1 MFILAIIYFL
11 VGLFYVLR
19 EIEFI
24 SKTKKFYMVS
34 VFRVMYAF
42 IYGFFPAIFLYRIYN
57 GTTSLSLI
65 VDEQEYVIN
74 LSFILLI
81 SIIEYVIFNLFYK
94 ATKESKFHSKEFP
107 TISNNAQKIAL
118 TIMIFF
124 GIISLLLWTRAFGSI
139 WNFIVNADAVRAN
152 YSDIY
157 NPFAF
162 MEHFTKVFIVIFF
175 VSISLFMHEKR
186 ENKGRI
192 YTFLLMLVSLFFSLV
207 VMMCTDS
214 RGTIATLIVVVALY
228 YFNER
233 IANSGLDVKKAIW
246 RIVIIVFI
254 AFIAI
259 IMSEGVMKG
268 IRGSETNTA
277 ETEDSGIIQSI
288 EGEFGY
294 ALQSQV
300 AVVNEMYEKPMQ
312 YMIVNDVVG
321 ALFAWLPSRFIPFEL
336 PIDIWDYNTEI
347 LNTYQHSM
355 GQSPTDFVTTSLYM
369 FGWTGI
375 IILPALFGVFLKKLD
390 TLLRRTTYSPYLMA
404 LYARFMYYSMWWVS
418 HLSIR
423 YTTLALFGMFL
434 VHIALMF
441 FYKLIDKKGR
451 LN

>member
-1 MFILAIIYFL
+1 MFILSIIYFL

-42 IYGFFPAIFLYRIYN
+42 IYGFFPAIFLYRIDN
-57 GTTSLSLI
+57 GTTSLNLI
-65 VDEQEYVIN
+65 VNKSEYFSN
-74 LSFILLI
+74 MCFILLI
-81 SIIEYVIFNLFYK
+81 SIVEYIIFNIFYNG
-94 ATKESKFHSKEFP
+94 TKNSKYHYKEFP
-107 TISNNAQKIAL
+107 NISEAAQKCAL
-118 TIMIFF
+118 TVVLIF
-124 GIISLLLWTRAFGSI
+124 GIASLFLWTRAFGSI
-139 WNFIVNADAVRAN
+139 WNFFVHADAVRAN
-152 YSDIY
+152 YSNIY

-162 MEHFTKVFIVIFF
+162 MEHFTKVFAVGFF

-186 ENKGRI
+186 ESKGRV
-192 YTFLLMLVSLFFSLV
+192 YSFLLIAVSLFFSLV

-246 RIVIIVFI
+246 RIAIIVFI

-259 IMSEGVMKG
+259 VMSEGIMKE
-268 IRGSETNTA
+268 IRGFETDTVK
-277 ETEDSGIIQSI
+277 TEDSGIIESI
-288 EGEFGY
+288 ESEFGY

-300 AVVNEMYEKPMQ
+300 AVINEVYENPMQ
-312 YMIVNDVVG
+312 SMIVNDVVG
-321 ALFAWLPSRFIPFEL
+321 AVFAWLPSRFIPFEL

-441 FYKLIDKKGR
+441 FYKLINKKGK